1 MIRLDR
7 WPGKTPIM
15 AQIRVGQNAMDA
27 DTVSML
33 GGPRVRQVAQIL
45 AHSGDASKEPWL
57 GYEE

>member
-1 MIRLDR
+1 
-7 WPGKTPIM
+7 M